1 MLIET
6 ITPRIYT
13 SRRDAILDIF
23 LMVSQDDANT
33 IASNLMHT
41 NSSFTIGNITMETLI
56 DTFIKVCEDNN
67 LIAIY

>member
-67 LIAIY
+67 LTAIY

>member
-1 MLIET
+1 
-6 ITPRIYT
+6 
-13 SRRDAILDIF
+13 
-23 LMVSQDDANT
+23 MVTQEDANT

-41 NSSFTIGNITMETLI
+41 KSSFTIGNITMETLI

>member
-1 MLIET
+1 
-6 ITPRIYT
+6 
-13 SRRDAILDIF
+13 
-23 LMVSQDDANT
+23 MVSQDDANT

>member
-23 LMVSQDDANT
+23 LMVTQDDANT

-41 NSSFTIGNITMETLI
+41 KSSFTIGNVTMETLI
-56 DTFIKVCEDNN
+56 DTFINVCEDNN
-67 LIAIY
+67 LIAVY

>member
-23 LMVSQDDANT
+23 LMVTQDDANT

-41 NSSFTIGNITMETLI
+41 NSSFTIGNVTMETLI
-56 DTFIKVCEDNN
+56 DTFINVCEDNN
-67 LIAIY
+67 LIAVY